1 MRDDLKAAF
10 RSLKKSPTFTAV
22 ALVVLALGIGA
33 STAIFSVVDAV
44 VLRGLPFDQHDR
56 LAVVMEH
63 DTKRDTTFGG
73 GATTPQMY
81 LDWRRDQKPFDAL
94 AAVGGWSFRLRNERG
109 EPVDARAQ
117 RVSWEFFPTL
127 RVAPILGRSFAAEDE
142 ILERHRVVMLS
153 YGYWQ
158 RRFGGAPDVIGKT
171 IELSEE
177 PWEIVGVLPRG
188 FSYPVASDR
197 PTEMYVPIAF
207 RDDEKVRGGSRNYN
221 WTVIGRLKV
230 GVTLPQAH
238 EQMNVLAAALDEQF
252 PKWSPGQRARV
263 VTLHEHLVGRVR
275 AWMLMLLGAVGL
287 VLLISCTN
295 VANLMLAR
303 ATTRTREVA
312 IRAAL
317 GASRSRLIRGLLV
330 ESVVLSLLGAA
341 IGIVLA
347 WGGVQVL
354 RAWLPPGI
362 PRVAGIAMDLRVL
375 AAALGAAVAT
385 GIAFG
390 IVPAFQSSRPD
401 LVNSLK
407 EGSRS
412 ATTGAAGQRLRSVLV
427 VAEVALAVLLVVGAG
442 LFIGSFVKLVSVDPG
457 FDYHNVMALSVGVPI
472 VGNNF
477 EDALKR
483 GGPYAQQMV
492 EAVRSVPGVQMAGAI
507 AGGLPLTGSWS
518 RNGVTLPE
526 KGKLTGDDDSIDSRT
541 VTPSYH
547 QVMRIPLRRGRYLN
561 DQDREGTT
569 PVVVINET
577 AARKYWPGEDPLGKL
592 ITYNSVE
599 RTVVGIVGDIRH
611 LGPEQPPRQE
621 GYIPMAQGRVIGIVL
636 VMRTQID
643 PLRVFPAV
651 QSAIWRVNPD
661 QRVSTDTFTLEAY
674 MDRLIA
680 QRRFLMALL
689 GLFGLLGLVIAA
701 AGMYGVMAYIV
712 AQRTNEIGVRMAL
725 GATPGNI
732 LGMVL
737 RRATVLIAAGLLLG
751 GAAAWYLS
759 AGVRTFL
766 FEVEPNDP
774 NVFALAVVTLAL
786 AGLAASAVPARRAA
800 RVDPVVALRQ
810 E

>member
-1 MRDDLKAAF
+1 
-10 RSLKKSPTFTAV
+10 
-22 ALVVLALGIGA
+22 
-33 STAIFSVVDAV
+33 
-44 VLRGLPFDQHDR
+44 
-56 LAVVMEH
+56 
-63 DTKRDTTFGG
+63 
-73 GATTPQMY
+73 
-81 LDWRRDQKPFDAL
+81 
-94 AAVGGWSFRLRNERG
+94 
-109 EPVDARAQ
+109 
-117 RVSWEFFPTL
+117 
-127 RVAPILGRSFAAEDE
+127 
-142 ILERHRVVMLS
+142 
-153 YGYWQ
+153 
-158 RRFGGAPDVIGKT
+158 
-171 IELSEE
+171 
-177 PWEIVGVLPRG
+177 
-188 FSYPVASDR
+188 
-197 PTEMYVPIAF
+197 
-207 RDDEKVRGGSRNYN
+207 
-221 WTVIGRLKV
+221 
-230 GVTLPQAH
+230 
-238 EQMNVLAAALDEQF
+238 QMNVLAAALDEQF
-252 PKWSPGQRARV
+252 PKWSPGRRARV

-375 AAALGAAVAT
+375 AAAIGAAVAT

-427 VAEVALAVLLVVGAG
+427 VAEVALAVLLLVGAG

-457 FDYHNVMALSVGVPI
+457 FDYHNVMALNVGVPI

-643 PLRVFPAV
+643 PLRAFPAV

-661 QRVSTDTFTLEAY
+661 QRVSTDTLTLEAY

-774 NVFALAVVTLAL
+774 NVFVLAVTTLAL